1 MVFFFYISYPIKLY
15 LDFNMDINI
24 CITLMYACSKLLNPF
39 CLRWTVQWY
48 IYLQSFLAV
57 FKFSSLFLPQ
67 KKRFNS
73 ILWNTSHYYLYICC
87 ILKLLWTIQYF
98 FLLEFLEIS
107 CLSNLNCY
115 YLLLMWVGVT
125 SLYNV
130 VILCIRH
137 YILVIVFI
145 KIF

>member
-1 MVFFFYISYPIKLY
+1 MFIPYLMKLY
-15 LDFNMDINI
+15 LDFNMDINT
-24 CITLMYACSKLLNPF
+24 CITLMYACSELNPW

-48 IYLQSFLAV
+48 IYLQSLLAV
-57 FKFSSLFLPQ
+57 SVHIFFSFFSH

-73 ILWNTSHYYLYICC
+73 ILWHTCHYYLYIYF

-107 CLSNLNCY
+107 CLSNLNCH
-115 YLLLMWVGVT
+115 YLLLMWVGVA

-130 VILCIRH
+130 FILCNCH
-137 YILVIVFI
+137 YLFLIFFI